1 MEKYSRKILI
11 CAVLLL
17 IAVAFAL
24 PVADLASSPA
34 THGALIASIDDKV
47 ETVMKLTSSC
57 TVASVGVSFI
67 PGDTGTPIAQKLAD
81 LSFYFLLILCVL
93 YTEKYMLT
101 VIGLAAFRVL
111 IPCACVLGMASLFKT
126 TRGCRNLAVRLA
138 VLAVALYVAIPAAI
152 GLSDFVYR
160 NYETSFASTLESAE
174 QLTEQTSQLTQ
185 ADGDKNIISA
195 ILGQL
200 SESALS
206 LSNKAANILSRFV
219 ETVAVLIVTSCV
231 LPLLGLAFILW
242 IVKLLTGTDAFG
254 NLIQLAERPHRRKAA
269 EE

>member
-17 IAVAFAL
+17 IAVVFAL

-57 TVASVGVSFI
+57 TVASVGISAI
-67 PGDTGTPIAQKLAD
+67 PGDTASPIAQKLAD

-126 TRGCRNLAVRLA
+126 PRGCRKLAVRLA

-152 GLSDFVYR
+152 GLSDFVYC

-231 LPLLGLAFILW
+231 LPLLGLVFIMW

>member
-1 MEKYSRKILI
+1 MEKYSKKILI

-17 IAVAFAL
+17 VAVVFAL
-24 PVADLASSPA
+24 PIADLASAPA

-47 ETVMKLTSSC
+47 ATVMKLTSSC
-57 TVASVGVSFI
+57 TVASVGISAI
-67 PGDTGTPIAQKLAD
+67 PGDTASPIAQKLAD

-111 IPCACVLGMASLFKT
+111 IPCACVLGMASLFSAA
-126 TRGCRNLAVRLA
+126 RGCRKLAVRLV
-138 VLAVALYVAIPAAI
+138 VLALALYVAIPAAI

-160 NYETSFASTLESAE
+160 NYETSFASTMESAE
-174 QLTEQTSQLTQ
+174 QLTQETNQLTQ
-185 ADGDKNIISA
+185 ADGDRNIISS
-195 ILGQL
+195 ILNQL
-200 SESALS
+200 SETALS

-242 IVKLLTGTDAFG
+242 IVKLLTGSDAFG
-254 NLIQLAERPHRRKAA
+254 NLIRIAEYPRRRKAV

>member
-1 MEKYSRKILI
+1 MEKYSEKILI

-17 IAVAFAL
+17 IAVVFAL
-24 PVADLASSPA
+24 PIADLASSPA

-57 TVASVGVSFI
+57 TVASVGISAI
-67 PGDTGTPIAQKLAD
+67 PGDTASPIAQKLAD

-111 IPCACVLGMASLFKT
+111 IPCACVLGMASLFRT
-126 TRGCRNLAVRLA
+126 TRGCRKPAVRLA
-138 VLAVALYVAIPAAI
+138 VLAIAIYVAIPAAI

-185 ADGDKNIISA
+185 ADGDKSIISA

-242 IVKLLTGTDAFG
+242 IVKLLTGSDAFG
-254 NLIQLAERPHRRKAA
+254 NLIQFTERPRKRKPI